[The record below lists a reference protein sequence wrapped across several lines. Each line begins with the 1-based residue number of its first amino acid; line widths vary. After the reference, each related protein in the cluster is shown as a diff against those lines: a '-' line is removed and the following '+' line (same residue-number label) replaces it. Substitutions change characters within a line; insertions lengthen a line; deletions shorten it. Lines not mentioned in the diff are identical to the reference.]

1 MSILILFSEYYNSYN
16 NNFDQNLLL
25 FISKRVIYFIRIL
38 LIKILIK
45 WKFFNLKFFIFFN
58 KWKKLHSRF
67 VYTFHTRF
75 FFTFYLGISK
85 CRGLK
90 LI

>member
-58 KWKKLHSRF
+58 EWKKLHSRF
-67 VYTFHTRF
+67 V
-75 FFTFYLGISK
+75 
-85 CRGLK
+85 
-90 LI
+90 

>member
-45 WKFFNLKFFIFFN
+45 
-58 KWKKLHSRF
+58 
-67 VYTFHTRF
+67 
-75 FFTFYLGISK
+75 
-85 CRGLK
+85 
-90 LI
+90 